1 MPGAQG
7 AGARSAAEVIDQL
20 DATILEHAPDAE
32 QLLVELV
39 AVPSVNP
46 LQPGVDPD
54 AYAGGET
61 RANEL
66 FGRWLRDVGMEIHT
80 VEAEPGRAN
89 LVGIRRGSGG
99 GRSLGI
105 NAHID
110 TVAPLAGRFE
120 DPWKAERVGDLLYGL
135 GVTDMKAAHAA
146 AWLAVKALNTVGVEL
161 PGDLQIHS
169 VVGEETMSHGIG
181 TTAVLEAGFG
191 VDAVIIP
198 EPTSSGD
205 DLFQLANTAA
215 GNYLFSLTVRG
226 RSTHWASRN
235 LAIRAGGGGDEV
247 GVNAID
253 KAFYVYSAMRQLE
266 EQWAFSKRHPQF
278 PPGAFIIHPGV
289 LHADIGFP
297 AAPYFPDRAR
307 FDYLLSFPPGET
319 SEQIRSEI
327 EGHLNAAAAMDPWLA
342 EHPIEFEW
350 IDTWPPAYTDPSSDF
365 VRAALNAR
373 NDVVAGFGS
382 PALAAPQPNGAQS
395 DASFYE
401 AKGIP
406 ALVCGPGNLLVA
418 HAADEY
424 VDVNLIP
431 AAARILVRTALEW
444 CREP

>member
-1 MPGAQG
+1 MSAQESARGA
-7 AGARSAAEVIDQL
+7 ARVQEKVDAA
-20 DATILEHAPDAE
+20 ILKHAHEAE
-32 QLLVELV
+32 RLLVELV

-46 LQPGVDPD
+46 LQPGVDT
-54 AYAGGET
+54 ASYAGGES

-66 FGRWLRDVGMEIHT
+66 LGDWLRGVGMETHL
-80 VEAEPGRAN
+80 VEAEEGRAN
-89 LVGIRRGSGG
+89 LVGVRRGTGG

-110 TVAPLAGRFE
+110 TVAPQQGRFS
-120 DPWKAERVGDLLYGL
+120 DPWKAQRVGNLLYGL
-135 GVTDMKAAHAA
+135 GTTDMKAAHAA
-146 AWLAVKALNTVGVEL
+146 AWLAMKALDDAGVDL
-161 PGDLQIHS
+161 AGDLHIHS

-181 TTAVLEAGFG
+181 TTAVLDAGFG
-191 VDAVIIP
+191 VDAVLIP
-198 EPTSSGD
+198 EPTSSDD
-205 DLFQLANTAA
+205 DLFRLANTAA

-226 RSTHWASRN
+226 KSTHWASRN
-235 LAIRAGGGGDEV
+235 LAIRAGGGGDAV

-253 KAFYVYSAMRQLE
+253 KGFYIYTAMRQLE

-289 LHADIGFP
+289 LHADIGFA

-319 SEQIRSEI
+319 SEQIRREVEAHI
-327 EGHLNAAAAMDPWLA
+327 TAAAALDPWLA
-342 EHPIEFEW
+342 AHPVEFEW

-365 VRAALNAR
+365 ARIALAAR
-373 NDVVAGFGS
+373 NDVVT
-382 PALAAPQPNGAQS
+382 ALAAAPLDAPQPNGAQS

-401 AKGIP
+401 ARGIP

-424 VDVNLIP
+424 VNVDLVP
-431 AAARILVRTALEW
+431 AAARMIVRTALGWSGE
-444 CREP
+444 